1 MEIFQG
7 ILTGFAVA
15 ITPANL
21 GYCLVGVLVGTLVGV
36 LPGLGPVAAIALL
49 LPTTFGISS
58 ASAVIMLAG
67 IFYGAQYG
75 GSTTSILA
83 NIPGEATSVMTC
95 LDGYQMA
102 RQGRAGPALAI
113 AALGSFVAGTLGVL
127 ALTLAA
133 PPLARLAIRAGA
145 PELTGLMLL
154 GLVLVAYLSRAGGGR
169 AIAMALVGLLLGAV
183 GMEPISGFQRYT
195 FGSLELLDGIGFLPV
210 AMGLFGI
217 GEVLSSFGRGAKREL
232 VTETLGSLWPTRADL
247 RASAGPTFRGGVLGF
262 LCGLIPG
269 PSVVIATV
277 ASYALERRLSRHPE
291 RFGTGA
297 IEGVAGPES
306 ANNAAA
312 AGSLVPLLTLGLPS
326 SPPTAILLAALLLHG
341 VTPGPLLMTRHPDV
355 FWGVIASMY
364 IGNLMLLVLNLPLVG
379 LFVRILLVPAPI
391 LLPLIV
397 LVSLIGAYSLANSLT
412 DIFVMTL
419 FGLLGYLLR
428 KAAYDTTPLVIALV
442 LGPMFETALR
452 QALIMGH
459 GSPLIFLTRPASALF
474 MLAVAIVIALTVA
487 SPLGAPDTAS
497 SAAR

>member
-1 MEIFQG
+1 MTD
-7 ILTGFAVA
+7 LL
-15 ITPANL
+15 ANL
-21 GYCLVGVLVGTLVGV
+21 ALGFSVAANPYNFGFCLLGAFVGTLVGV
-36 LPGLGPVAAIALL
+36 LPGIGTVATVAML
-49 LPTTFGISS
+49 LPITFGLPPVG
-58 ASAVIMLAG
+58 ALIMLAG
-67 IFYGAQYG
+67 IFYGAQSG

-247 RASAGPTFRGGVLGF
+247 RASAGPTFRGGGLGF
-262 LCGLIPG
+262 LCGLLPR

-277 ASYALERRLSRHPE
+277 ASYALERRLSRPPE

-312 AGSLVPLLTLGLPS
+312 AGSLVP
-326 SPPTAILLAALLLHG
+326 
-341 VTPGPLLMTRHPDV
+341 
-355 FWGVIASMY
+355 
-364 IGNLMLLVLNLPLVG
+364 
-379 LFVRILLVPAPI
+379 
-391 LLPLIV
+391 
-397 LVSLIGAYSLANSLT
+397 
-412 DIFVMTL
+412 
-419 FGLLGYLLR
+419 
-428 KAAYDTTPLVIALV
+428 
-442 LGPMFETALR
+442 
-452 QALIMGH
+452 
-459 GSPLIFLTRPASALF
+459 
-474 MLAVAIVIALTVA
+474 
-487 SPLGAPDTAS
+487 
-497 SAAR
+497 